1 MRNSNQIRK
10 HCLIAT
16 VGHHPD
22 RLINSIDKEIVEK
35 IIFIT
40 EKEKLPGSEKASE
53 TLEYLMDYFIKKSI
67 EVENVNL
74 HFKESTMFVA
84 EVTYLIY
91 QQCALGFEKVIINI
105 SAGLRYINIWF
116 YIACCLTNTSIIHG
130 EFKYQGDKEV
140 GIYYNINIQ
149 KISLNTPTEKQFRF
163 LELFF
168 KNYQNIKNLLQKQE
182 SFEKLLDIVV
192 NYKSIKEIKEAY
204 KKKINKEISRGAIY
218 GYFNRLKEMSAI
230 RIFPNPENKTE
241 TSVEITY
248 LGIAYVL
255 NNLLKKEF

>member
-1 MRNSNQIRK
+1 MRNLSQIRS

-16 VGHHPD
+16 VGHHPE
-22 RLINSIDKEIVEK
+22 RLINSIDKEIVQK
-35 IIFIT
+35 LIFIT

-67 EVENVNL
+67 DVKNVKL
-74 HFKESTMFVA
+74 HFKESSMFVA

-91 QQCALGFEKVIINI
+91 QQRVLGFEKVTVNI

-116 YIACCLTNTSIIHG
+116 YIACCLTNTRIIHG
-130 EFKYQGDKEV
+130 EFKYQGDKEI
-140 GIYYNINIQ
+140 GIYYNIDIQ

-168 KNYQNIKNLLQKQE
+168 NDYQNIKNFLQKQE
-182 SFEKLLDIVV
+182 PFEKLLNIVV
-192 NYKSIKEIKEAY
+192 NYKSIKEIIKVY
-204 KKKINKEISRGAIY
+204 QKKINKEISRGAIY

-230 RIFPNPENKTE
+230 RIFPNPENKIE
-241 TSVEITY
+241 ASVEITY

-255 NNLLKKEF
+255 NYLLKKQF